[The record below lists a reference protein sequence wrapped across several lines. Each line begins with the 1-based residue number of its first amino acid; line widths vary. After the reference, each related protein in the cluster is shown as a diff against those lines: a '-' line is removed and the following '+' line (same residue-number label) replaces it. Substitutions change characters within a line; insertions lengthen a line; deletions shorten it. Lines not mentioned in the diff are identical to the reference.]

1 MIPETKVYEIQ
12 DTDSLLAFLRA
23 ELNWQ
28 LPEADIGDLTFE
40 WTGTELNLSEDI
52 QKKLKDG
59 VIHQLQPFRIDQ
71 PWGVFVVDFAIP
83 MVSVLT
89 LRQILRRLVS
99 KRRLQRPDMPSW
111 KCENLLFICLYGE
124 DGFTF
129 AHFRGD
135 DPYSSRLT
143 TFSWR
148 PGDPIRTLCEYNLP
162 ALEYDDTWNAE
173 SWVVEWQKAF
183 DVEKVNKLFYR
194 QIAQL
199 YYRLTGKEGHTRELV
214 LPSVGNDNRSVGFY
228 EEFSVRLIGR
238 TIFCWFLKHKKSDKG
253 VSLIPAEILSL
264 AAVQKTADYYHTVLE
279 PLFFEVMNKR
289 VKDRKPLTIPRSEI
303 IPFLNGGL
311 FESHSNDFYRDM
323 PNYGLKIPDTW
334 FKDFFGLLE
343 QYNFTITENSSIDVD
358 VAVDPEMLGRIFEN
372 LLAEIVPETG
382 ETARRATG
390 SYYTPRAIVDY
401 MAEQALKQYLLA
413 KTGFPEE
420 TLNRLFSY
428 EENIG
433 DLTENQKEAVVT
445 ALSEIKVI
453 DPACGSGAFPIGVLH
468 RLLLLMEKADP
479 RMEIWRRHY
488 LGSLDSIVR
497 QTVEKNVRKE
507 NWAYI
512 RKLMVIRDS
521 IYGIDIQAIAVEIAK
536 LRCFLSLIVDEV
548 VADAEDN
555 RGIEPLPNLE
565 FKFVAANTLICL
577 PSAAN
582 QSAFGVT
589 ATVSKLK
596 ELRESYLRSFGAGKL
611 QIEKEFRTTQQK
623 LFKEN
628 VEWAVADTLVKQLTE
643 WDPFSYDS
651 CGWFDPGWMFGIEAS
666 FDVVIANPP
675 YDVLNI
681 TEGQRI
687 SPKLLETIRTMPA
700 YKIALGGK
708 LNFFR
713 LFIARAFGL
722 MHKTG
727 VLTYIIPYAF
737 MCDSS
742 AKALREFVLTEKQL
756 EFIEAFPE
764 RDDPNKR
771 LFEAVKMST
780 CIVCIRN
787 SREDTLFPVR
797 THYSREISLGV
808 PTVHVNN
815 SIIKSI
821 DPGNLSIPLM
831 SDSDLVI
838 VKHMLRNAPAR
849 LSDFGRCYEGEVNLT
864 FHKKF
869 LSSEDSLPP
878 MIKGAAI
885 QRYQILEEMSQ
896 GEIQYLNSKAFLKYN
911 TSPKSKHH
919 KFRRIVMQGIT
930 GVNESVRLKMTI
942 INSGIFCGN
951 SANYILIEDS
961 SMQQEYVLAL
971 LNSRL
976 MNWYFKL
983 FSTNSNV
990 NGYQVNN
997 LPIAKPGTYGT
1008 KMVAKVNEILST
1020 TKDDDYSANPIK
1032 QAKVKELERQID
1044 RMVYEL
1050 YGLTPEEIAVVE
1062 GRAK

>member
-1 MIPETKVYEIQ
+1 MIPETKVYKIQ
-12 DTDSLLAFLRA
+12 DTDSLLTFLRE

-40 WTGTELNLSEDI
+40 WTGTELNLSEDVR
-52 QKKLKDG
+52 KKLKDG
-59 VIHQLQPFRIDQ
+59 VIHQLQPFRTEQ

-99 KRRLQRPDMPSW
+99 KRRLQRPDVPSW

-124 DGFTF
+124 NGFSF
-129 AHFRGD
+129 AHFKGE
-135 DPYSSRLT
+135 DPYGSRLA

-162 ALEYDDTWNAE
+162 ALEYDDRWDAE
-173 SWVVEWQKAF
+173 LWVAEWQKAF

-194 QIAQL
+194 QITQL
-199 YYRLTGKEGHTRELV
+199 YYRLTGKEGYKRELV
-214 LPSVGNDNRSVGFY
+214 LPSVGDDTRNVGFY

-264 AAVQKTADYYHTVLE
+264 AAVQKTTADYYHTVLE

-289 VKDRKPLTIPRSEI
+289 VKDRKPLTIPHSEI

-382 ETARRATG
+382 ETARKATG

-401 MAEQALKQYLLA
+401 MAEQSLKQYLLA
-413 KTGFPEE
+413 RTGFPEE

-433 DLTENQKEAVVT
+433 DLTESQKEAVVT

-521 IYGIDIQAIAVEIAK
+521 IYGVDIQAIAVEIAK

-565 FKFVAANTLICL
+565 FKFVAANTLIGL
-577 PSAAN
+577 PSAAS

-589 ATVSKLK
+589 ATVNKLK
-596 ELRESYLRSFGAGKL
+596 ELREAYLRSFAAEKV
-611 QIEKEFRTTQQK
+611 QIEKAFKATQQK

-628 VEWAVADTLVKQLTE
+628 VQWAVADNLVKQLTE
-643 WDPFSYDS
+643 WDPFSYES
-651 CGWFDPGWMFGIEAS
+651 CTWFDPGWMFGIEDG

-675 YDVLNI
+675 YIDSELMVNL
-681 TEGQRI
+681 GQKDLR
-687 SPKLLETIRTMPA
+687 ETIQRTYTMTRGNWDI
-700 YKIALGGK
+700 YIAFFERGFRA
-708 LNFFR
+708 LN
-713 LFIARAFGL
+713 
-722 MHKTG
+722 KNG
-727 VLTYIIPYAF
+727 VLTFITPDKWISKPFGDALRKAIIDNIFCILRSGRGVFESSNVDSIISFLSSVKHNQLKITDSEHDRFVLKRQIDKRSLKPPFAFDYLFSDHLPILLKIDNMPKKLSDLASCENACATSDAYKLEPLIKDLSVAFDRNRQLKIVNTGTMGKYYPRWGTHEMTYLGHKYLCPIVDRGKFLSLFRNSYGQKAIQPKIIIKGLNLLDACLDSDGNIIPGKSTLLVAGTDIRKLKFMLSIINSRLAF
-737 MCDSS
+737 FY
-742 AKALREFVLTEKQL
+742 LRERYPASSYNLGTNFTKEMINDLPLPQINEDERKPFISLVDDILAIMISVDYSASKEKQL
-756 EFIEAFPE
+756 
-764 RDDPNKR
+764 
-771 LFEAVKMST
+771 
-780 CIVCIRN
+780 
-787 SREDTLFPVR
+787 
-797 THYSREISLGV
+797 
-808 PTVHVNN
+808 
-815 SIIKSI
+815 
-821 DPGNLSIPLM
+821 
-831 SDSDLVI
+831 
-838 VKHMLRNAPAR
+838 
-849 LSDFGRCYEGEVNLT
+849 
-864 FHKKF
+864 
-869 LSSEDSLPP
+869 
-878 MIKGAAI
+878 
-885 QRYQILEEMSQ
+885 
-896 GEIQYLNSKAFLKYN
+896 
-911 TSPKSKHH
+911 
-919 KFRRIVMQGIT
+919 
-930 GVNESVRLKMTI
+930 
-942 INSGIFCGN
+942 
-951 SANYILIEDS
+951 
-961 SMQQEYVLAL
+961 
-971 LNSRL
+971 
-976 MNWYFKL
+976 
-983 FSTNSNV
+983 
-990 NGYQVNN
+990 
-997 LPIAKPGTYGT
+997 
-1008 KMVAKVNEILST
+1008 
-1020 TKDDDYSANPIK
+1020 
-1032 QAKVKELERQID
+1032 KVKEYQRQID
-1044 RMVYEL
+1044 QMVYKL
-1050 YGLTPEEIAVVE
+1050 YGLTQEEIGVVE
-1062 GRAK
+1062 GAGRK

>member
-12 DTDSLLAFLRA
+12 DTDSLLAFLRE

-40 WTGTELNLSEDI
+40 WTGTELNLSEDV

-71 PWGVFVVDFAIP
+71 PWGVFVIDFAIP

-99 KRRLQRPDMPSW
+99 KRRLQRPDVPSW

-162 ALEYDDTWNAE
+162 ALEYDDCWDAE
-173 SWVVEWQKAF
+173 AWVAEWLKAF

-199 YYRLTGKEGHTRELV
+199 YYRLTGKEGYKRELV
-214 LPSVGNDNRSVGFY
+214 LPSVGDDNRDIGFY

-264 AAVQKTADYYHTVLE
+264 AAVQKTADYYHTILE

-289 VKDRKPLTIPRSEI
+289 VKDRKPLTIPRSEM

-343 QYNFTITENSSIDVD
+343 QYNFTITENSSIDMD

-382 ETARRATG
+382 KTARKATG

-401 MAEQALKQYLLA
+401 MAEQSLRQYLLT
-413 KTGFPEE
+413 KTGLPVE

-428 EENIG
+428 EENVV
-433 DLTENQKEAVVT
+433 DLTESQKEAVVT
-445 ALSEIKVI
+445 AVSEIKVI

-521 IYGIDIQAIAVEIAK
+521 IYGVDIQAIAVEIAK

-565 FKFVAANTLICL
+565 FKFVAANTLIGL

-589 ATVSKLK
+589 ATVNKLK
-596 ELRESYLRSFGAGKL
+596 ELRESYLRSFGADKL
-611 QIEKEFRTTQQK
+611 KIEKEFRATQQK

-628 VEWAVADTLVKQLTE
+628 VQWAVADTLVKQLTE
-643 WDPFSYDS
+643 WDPFSYES
-651 CGWFDPGWMFGIEAS
+651 CSWFDPEWMFGVS
-666 FDVVIANPP
+666 GGFDVVIANPP
-675 YDVLNI
+675 
-681 TEGQRI
+681 
-687 SPKLLETIRTMPA
+687 
-700 YKIALGGK
+700 
-708 LNFFR
+708 
-713 LFIARAFGL
+713 
-722 MHKTG
+722 
-727 VLTYIIPYAF
+727 
-737 MCDSS
+737 
-742 AKALREFVLTEKQL
+742 
-756 EFIEAFPE
+756 
-764 RDDPNKR
+764 
-771 LFEAVKMST
+771 
-780 CIVCIRN
+780 
-787 SREDTLFPVR
+787 
-797 THYSREISLGV
+797 
-808 PTVHVNN
+808 
-815 SIIKSI
+815 
-821 DPGNLSIPLM
+821 
-831 SDSDLVI
+831 
-838 VKHMLRNAPAR
+838 
-849 LSDFGRCYEGEVNLT
+849 
-864 FHKKF
+864 
-869 LSSEDSLPP
+869 
-878 MIKGAAI
+878 
-885 QRYQILEEMSQ
+885 
-896 GEIQYLNSKAFLKYN
+896 
-911 TSPKSKHH
+911 
-919 KFRRIVMQGIT
+919 
-930 GVNESVRLKMTI
+930 
-942 INSGIFCGN
+942 
-951 SANYILIEDS
+951 
-961 SMQQEYVLAL
+961 
-971 LNSRL
+971 
-976 MNWYFKL
+976 
-983 FSTNSNV
+983 
-990 NGYQVNN
+990 
-997 LPIAKPGTYGT
+997 
-1008 KMVAKVNEILST
+1008 
-1020 TKDDDYSANPIK
+1020 
-1032 QAKVKELERQID
+1032 
-1044 RMVYEL
+1044 
-1050 YGLTPEEIAVVE
+1050 
-1062 GRAK
+1062 